1 MICTHSQRPCFVVL
15 SLFYERGGGENGSNQ
30 WLKKVFFPNR
40 CVDGSKMYIL
50 LRRTT
55 FFFLDNSKNI
65 RCSSFFQLRTPTF
78 FLEKHWSPG
87 MWDVCVCA
95 DMRRFSFVVSLSLFR
110 LKMSALVGRSGLG
123 DGFFFLSF
131 FVIVW
136 RRRAEETGY
145 IR

>member
-55 FFFLDNSKNI
+55 FFFLDNSKKY
-65 RCSSFFQLRTPTF
+65 SMLFFFQLRTPTF
-78 FLEKHWSPG
+78 FLENTDRRG
-87 MWDVCVCA
+87 CEICVCA
-95 DMRRFSFVVSLSLFR
+95 RICDV
-110 LKMSALVGRSGLG
+110 
-123 DGFFFLSF
+123 FLSWHHCLFFDWKCRRCGSVRPGGWYFLSFF